1 MKLRNFISLLLSLS
15 LILGVTR
22 PLHAESIDSKSAVAF
37 YDRTNLV
44 FRYWSAAIAG
54 DVAPTALPSV
64 AMYLKDQT
72 ANNYDRVV
80 GIHGDLSTYTKS
92 SSDSLLMNA
101 SFIFGLDVSSSTI
114 WRSVGIQN
122 TPAATITAS
131 NFLPLNTSAV
141 LYALNGS
148 NLQMLTTAPTPQAA
162 GTLPVASAFGQAI
175 AVLANVA
182 RTTSSDSGTITGYGS
197 YRSCLFETWVTAASG
212 TNPTLDVYL
221 DTITNGSTGWTN
233 VGHYTQFTTTGRRT
247 ISVTAF
253 NPSLATDFDATSD
266 AAAGVVRQID
276 FGSSIRIRWVIG
288 GTTPSFNFAV
298 NATCKS

>member
-1 MKLRNFISLLLSLS
+1 MRIRHFISLALLAFLA
-15 LILGVTR
+15 ITQ
-22 PLHAESIDSKSAVAF
+22 PCYAESIDSKSAVAF

-80 GIHGDLSTYTKS
+80 GLHGDASTYTKN
-92 SSDSLLMNA
+92 SSDSFLMGA
-101 SFIFGLDVSSSTI
+101 SFLFGLDVTSGSI
-114 WRSVGIQN
+114 WRGVGLQS
-122 TPAATITAS
+122 TPAATITA
-131 NFLPLNTSAV
+131 TSFFPMSTASV
-141 LYALNGS
+141 LYGLNS
-148 NLQMLTTAPTPQAA
+148 STLQALTTAPSPLASGTVQTAGSFVQA
-162 GTLPVASAFGQAI
+162 TV
-175 AVLANVA
+175 VLTNAA
-182 RTTSSDSGTITGYGS
+182 RGTSSDSGTLTGYGS
-197 YRSCLFETWVTAASG
+197 FKSCLFEVWVTAASG

-221 DTITNGSTGWTN
+221 DTVTNGSSGWTN
-233 VGHYTQFTTTGRRT
+233 IGHYTQFITTGRRM
-247 ISVTAF
+247 INVTTY

-288 GTTPSFNFAV
+288 GTNSPSFNFAV